1 MRKAI
6 AAFLAVLMMLSLT
19 ACGGGGGEEEDGVK
33 QFTAFFAVPGAE
45 INSDNEIQAKI
56 AEITG
61 AKCKLNWLTGQTA
74 SEAVGTLIAGS
85 EYPDFIDGSDAMQQL
100 YDAGALIAI
109 DEYWDDYPRI
119 KEFWSEQQWDMVR
132 RDDGHIYWIPQFNRV
147 NEVATTTTPD
157 EAFWIQTRDRKST
170 RLNSS
175 H

>member
-61 AKCKLNWLTGQTA
+61 AKCKLA
-74 SEAVGTLIAGS
+74 
-85 EYPDFIDGSDAMQQL
+85 DGSDGFRGSGHLDCRQRVSRL
-100 YDAGALIAI
+100 H
-109 DEYWDDYPRI
+109 
-119 KEFWSEQQWDMVR
+119 R
-132 RDDGHIYWIPQFNRV
+132 R
-147 NEVATTTTPD
+147 
-157 EAFWIQTRDRKST
+157 
-170 RLNSS
+170 L
-175 H
+175 

>member
-19 ACGGGGGEEEDGVK
+19 ACGGGGEEEDGVK
-33 QFTAFFAVPGAE
+33 EFTAFFAVPGAE

-85 EYPDFIDGSDAMQQL
+85 EYPDFIDGSDATLQL

-109 DEYWDDYPRI
+109 DE
-119 KEFWSEQQWDMVR
+119 
-132 RDDGHIYWIPQFNRV
+132 
-147 NEVATTTTPD
+147 
-157 EAFWIQTRDRKST
+157 
-170 RLNSS
+170 
-175 H
+175 